1 VANLL
6 IIEDL
11 AGTNEVKLTLNSDT
25 NISQSA
31 TTSFQIPLETTDRD
45 EIHWYFSQYLSEA
58 SDNSSQRAEAIEAG
72 LRNLGRLL
80 FEKLLQAETNG
91 TSLYKLAT
99 DEGLENCR
107 AIIRSDRPEF
117 LSIPWELINEP
128 EQGYL
133 ISKMPSIVRQP
144 INHVVIPSP
153 TDLPNDQLNV
163 LMIAPRPQLGDYSL
177 SGGLTAETAQ
187 SLEALPVQAELEY
200 LYPPTY
206 ENLKSTLTSKANY
219 YHVLHIDG
227 SIVSSDNDSIAFE
240 QVDGSQ
246 DLVDIQEL
254 AKCVNTAGIPTI
266 IANYG
271 PVSRENP
278 WPGPPA
284 VSLKLS
290 AAGISNIISLP
301 YPIQSPSGEKFL
313 RKFYTSLSEG
323 LEVSRCVAESRGLLM
338 NDPNRITSNGKHIF
352 WDWIT
357 PTIYESNLY
366 QSIAITIDEPDP
378 LGPPVL
384 QPQQAIE
391 QDLQLPAAGQYGLIG
406 RQLEACR
413 MERLIDQNKII
424 LLAGNTGRGKT
435 EFALNLGR
443 WFQKV
448 GRPQRPGGVFYTTFE
463 TSHPSGL
470 ERVIHEIGTSIA
482 DLAFADMTI
491 TQQRDWVTEYFQRT
505 PSLLIWDN
513 VENISGFPAGS
524 PGLLEEHE
532 SAELN
537 EFLSQITSS
546 GATSVLLISRRSHES
561 WLNIE
566 HVTEP
571 WNGLNTAESV
581 ELAGHIIEKSSVD
594 PNRITPA
601 VSELVQ
607 AVSGHPLALQIALP
621 LLKDVPLS
629 VLIAELKRT
638 EEELP
643 PSSDEEGRDK
653 YFTAVME
660 YAWTKMSH
668 RNRTHLPFL
677 SLFQRRV
684 MMDILNH
691 MTQEQAYKSAMGEQ
705 LGWGACRTLLRTAQ
719 SSGFLD
725 PVSPSV
731 YQIHPSLPWFYGKK
745 LSLQLQGHNI
755 RNMEQEFVRVYADT
769 ADYFMESLYENQ
781 DSGVTAILAE
791 EGNLTQ
797 ALGLALESEQWDN
810 AQLLVQ
816 PLAQVYHMQ
825 KRFAELRRL
834 RGQILDIVGQT
845 SEEAIAKNAVEL
857 WLYLLG
863 TEASE
868 AVDLHDLEYA
878 DNLNNELLQYLES
891 QPEGDSDPRTAAV
904 YHQFGQVARQRWQLG
919 EAVEWF
925 EKSLAIVQDSEDPS
939 AASDDFFALAQ
950 VKQNQRYYTEAKEL
964 YQKAL
969 DIHQRLPDEESM
981 VNDYRALGTVCQLK
995 FEYEEAANW
1004 LNRARAIV
1012 EEQRDEETAILIFH
1026 QMGTVAH
1033 AQYFFDDAISWYQQA
1048 LQLSDRL
1055 GNQHQMAVEFHHLGL
1070 LHQTRGIVYEEAEEW
1085 YLTALDQWNKI
1096 GDRRSAGDEC
1106 RQIGVLFHEQEKYE
1120 EADKWYR
1127 EASGIFEEIADVP
1140 RLARTYGQL
1149 SMIAESQDNITDA
1162 LEWATRT
1169 YDLAVNHNLSVIIQV
1184 KSHLSRLRDTYGHEN
1199 FNSWWLDFTGTEAP
1213 EDLDVDT
1220 SKII

>member
-1 VANLL
+1 MANLL

-11 AGTNEVKLTLNSDT
+11 VSTNEVKVTLVHGSNK
-25 NISQSA
+25 SQSF
-31 TTSFQIPLETTDRD
+31 TTDFQMPLEDSDRS
-45 EIHWYFSQYLSEA
+45 EIHWYFTEYLSDVGNVA
-58 SDNSSQRAEAIEAG
+58 SQRADAIEVG

-80 FEKLLQAETNG
+80 FEKLLQSTPDAL
-91 TSLYKLAT
+91 SLYKIAI

-107 AIIRSDRPEF
+107 VIVDSDRPQF
-117 LSIPWELINEP
+117 LAIPWELINEP
-128 EQGYL
+128 EKGYL
-133 ISKMPSIVRQP
+133 ISQMPSIVRRP
-144 INHVVIPSP
+144 TNHNKISYPYNLP
-153 TDLPNDQLNV
+153 TDQINV
-163 LMIAPRPQLGDYSL
+163 LIVAPRPQLGERRL
-177 SGGLTAETAQ
+177 SGGLTGETAQ
-187 SLEALPVQAELEY
+187 SLEALPVHAELEY

-206 ENLKSTLTSKANY
+206 ENLKSTLANKPNY

-227 SIVSSDNDSIAFE
+227 AASDGGSIAFE
-240 QVDGSQ
+240 QVDGAT
-246 DLVDIQEL
+246 DMVELEEL
-254 AKCVNTAGIPTI
+254 ASCVNTAGIPTLI
-266 IANYG
+266 TNNG
-271 PVSRENP
+271 PVSEGNS
-278 WPGPPA
+278 WVGPSDT
-284 VSLKLS
+284 SLRLS
-290 AAGISNIISLP
+290 TTGIPNIVSLP
-301 YPIQSPSGEKFL
+301 YRIQSPSGEKFL
-313 RKFYTSLSEG
+313 RKFYALLSEG
-323 LEVSRCVAESRGLLM
+323 LEISQCVAISRGLLM
-338 NDPNRITSNGKHIF
+338 DDPKRITPTGKQVF

-357 PTIYESNLY
+357 PTVYESNLY
-366 QSIAITIDEPDP
+366 TPIAITIDEPDP

-384 QPQQAIE
+384 QPQQAMDL
-391 QDLQLPAAGQYGLIG
+391 DLQLPAAGQYGLIG

-413 MERLIDQNKII
+413 MERLIAQNTVI
-424 LLAGNTGRGKT
+424 LLAGNTGTGKT
-435 EFALNLGR
+435 EFVLNLGR

-448 GRPQRPGGVFYTTFE
+448 GRTQRPGGVFYTTFE

-470 ERVIHEIGTSIA
+470 QRVIHEIGTSIA

-491 TQQRDWVTEYFQRT
+491 TQQRDWVTEYFRNT
-505 PSLLIWDN
+505 GSLLIWDN
-513 VENISGFPAGS
+513 VENISGFPEGS
-524 PGLLEEHE
+524 PGLLEENE
-532 SAELN
+532 TVELN
-537 EFLSQITSS
+537 DFLSQITST
-546 GATSVLLISRRSHES
+546 GATSVLLVGRKPQETWLTIEHTIES
-561 WLNIE
+561 W
-566 HVTEP
+566 T
-571 WNGLNTAESV
+571 GLNTAEST
-581 ELAGHIIEKSSVD
+581 EMAGHIIEKSSID
-594 PNRITPA
+594 SNRIT
-601 VSELVQ
+601 SEISDLLQ
-607 AVSGHPLALQIALP
+607 ILEGHPLALQIALP
-621 LLKDVPLS
+621 LLKDVPLP
-629 VLIAELKRT
+629 VLLSELKRT

-643 PSSDEEGRDK
+643 PSSEEEGRDK
-653 YFTAVME
+653 YLTAVME

-691 MTQEQAYKSAMGEQ
+691 MTQETAYKSAMGEQ
-705 LGWGACRTLLRTAQ
+705 LGWGACRTLLRSAH

-725 PVSPSV
+725 SVSPSV

-797 ALGLALESEQWDN
+797 ALGLALESEQWEN

-834 RGQILDIVGQT
+834 RSQILEVIGET
-845 SEEAIAKNAVEL
+845 SDEAISKNAVEL
-857 WLYLLG
+857 WLYLIG

-878 DNLNNELLQYLES
+878 EGLNDKLLQYLES
-891 QPEGDSDPRTAAV
+891 QPEGHSDPRTAAV
-904 YHQFGQVARQRWQLG
+904 YHQYGQVARQRWQL
-919 EAVEWF
+919 EQAVEWF
-925 EKSLAIVQDSEDPS
+925 EKSLAIVQDSDDPS
-939 AASDDFFALAQ
+939 AASDDFFAIAQ

-981 VNDYRALGTVCQLK
+981 IADYRALGTVCQLK

-1033 AQYFFDDAISWYQQA
+1033 SQYFFDDAISWYQQA

-1055 GNQHQMAVEFHHLGL
+1055 GNQYQMAVEFHHLGL
-1070 LHQTRGIVYEEAEEW
+1070 LHQARGIVYEEAEEW

-1096 GDRRSAGDEC
+1096 GDKRSAGDEC
-1106 RQIGVLFHEQEKYE
+1106 RQLGVLFHEQGQYEKAE
-1120 EADKWYR
+1120 KWYR
-1127 EASGIFEEIADVP
+1127 EACGIFEEVGDVA

-1149 SMIAESQDNITDA
+1149 GMIAESQEKITAA

-1169 YDLAVNHNLSVIIQV
+1169 YDLAINHNLSVIVQV
-1184 KSHLSRLRDTYGHEN
+1184 KSHLGRLRDTYGQEN
-1199 FNSWWLDFTGTEAP
+1199 FKSWWLDFTGTEAP

-1220 SKII
+1220 SGII

>member
-6 IIEDL
+6 TIEDL
-11 AGTNEVKLTLNSDT
+11 ASTNEVKLTLDCGPGR
-25 NISQSA
+25 SQSF
-31 TTSFQIPLETTDRD
+31 TTNFQIPFEETDRD
-45 EIHWYFSQYLSEA
+45 EIHWYFSKYLSDA
-58 SDNSSQRAEAIEAG
+58 AGDSSQRAEAIEVG

-80 FEKLLQAETNG
+80 FEKLLQSTPDG
-91 TSLYKLAT
+91 TSLYEIAIE
-99 DEGLENCR
+99 DGLENCR
-107 AIIRSDRPEF
+107 MIVSSDRPQF

-128 EQGYL
+128 VQGYL
-133 ISKMPSIVRQP
+133 ISKMTSIVRKP
-144 INHVVIPSP
+144 INYTEISSERGI
-153 TDLPNDQLNV
+153 PNDQLNV
-163 LMIAPRPQLGDYSL
+163 LMIAPRPQLGEFSL

-206 ENLKSTLTSKANY
+206 ENLKSTLTNKPNY

-227 SIVSSDNDSIAFE
+227 LMASSNNDSVAFE
-240 QVDGSQ
+240 QVDGTK
-246 DLVDIQEL
+246 DIVDIQEL
-254 AKCVNTAGIPTI
+254 ADCINTAGIPTLI
-266 IANYG
+266 TNNG
-271 PVSRENP
+271 PVCRENSWSSP
-278 WPGPPA
+278 STIA
-284 VSLKLS
+284 LKLS
-290 AAGISNIISLP
+290 ATGIPNIISLP
-301 YPIQSPSGEKFL
+301 YLIQSPSGERFL
-313 RKFYTSLSEG
+313 RKFYASLSEG
-323 LEVSRCVAESRGLLM
+323 IEVSQCAAVSRGLLM
-338 NDPNRITSNGKHIF
+338 DEPNRITSNGKHIF

-357 PTIYESNLY
+357 PAIYESNIY
-366 QSIAITIDEPDP
+366 KPTTITIEEPDP

-406 RQLEACR
+406 RQLETCL
-413 MERLIDQNKII
+413 MERLIARNKII

-491 TQQRDWVTEYFQRT
+491 AQQRDWVTEYFQRT

-513 VENISGFPAGS
+513 VENISGFPEGS
-524 PGLLEEHE
+524 PGLLEEPE

-537 EFLSQITSS
+537 EFLSQITSTGS
-546 GATSVLLISRRSHES
+546 TSVLLIGRSPQAP
-561 WLNIE
+561 WLTVE
-566 HVTEP
+566 HIVEP
-571 WNGLNTAESV
+571 WSGLNGVESV
-581 ELAGHIIEKSSVD
+581 ELAGHIIEKNSID
-594 PNRITPA
+594 PNRITP
-601 VSELVQ
+601 ELSDLLSSVE
-607 AVSGHPLALQIALP
+607 GHPLALQMALP
-621 LLKDVPLS
+621 LLKDVPLT
-629 VLIAELKRT
+629 VLIAELKNT
-638 EEELP
+638 EEKL
-643 PSSDEEGRDK
+643 STSYDEEGRDN

-745 LSLQLQGHNI
+745 LSLQLQGNNI

-797 ALGLALESEQWDN
+797 ALGLALESKQWDN

-834 RGQILDIVGQT
+834 RGQILEIVGQT

-878 DNLNNELLQYLES
+878 EDLNNKLLQYLES
-891 QPEGDSDPRTAAV
+891 QPEGNSDPRTAAV
-904 YHQFGQVARQRWQLG
+904 YHQFGQVAKQRWQLD

-925 EKSLAIVQDSEDPS
+925 EKSLAIVQDGDDPS
-939 AASDDFFALAQ
+939 ASSDDLFALGQ

-1026 QMGTVAH
+1026 QMGVVAH

-1055 GNQHQMAVEFHHLGL
+1055 GNQYQMAVEFHHLGL
-1070 LHQTRGIVYEEAEEW
+1070 LHQTRGIVYQEAEEW

-1106 RQIGVLFHEQEKYE
+1106 RQLGVLFHEQEKYE
-1120 EADKWYR
+1120 DANKWYR
-1127 EASGIFEEIADVP
+1127 EACGIFEEIADVP

-1149 SMIAESQDNITDA
+1149 SMISESQDKITDA

-1169 YDLAVNHNLSVIIQV
+1169 YDLAVNHNLSVIVQV
-1184 KSHLSRLRDTYGHEN
+1184 KSHLNRLRDTYGHEN
-1199 FNSWWLDFTGTEAP
+1199 FKSWWLGFTGTEAP

-1220 SKII
+1220 SRII